1 MQTSVPE
8 LTDFSERAASTS
20 STCTAPT
27 SREQGTFAYNCL
39 MARRLVER
47 GVRFV
52 QLMHA
57 GWDQHRN
64 LTTAARTSSAATPTS
79 PPPRS

>member
-1 MQTSVPE
+1 
-8 LTDFSERAASTS
+8 
-20 STCTAPT
+20 
-27 SREQGTFAYNCL
+27 
-39 MARRLVER
+39 MARRLAER

-64 LTTAARTSSAATPTS
+64 LTTQLKIQCQDTDPARA
-79 PPPRS
+79 PRW

>member
-1 MQTSVPE
+1 MLDDVRP
-8 LTDFSERAASTS
+8 A
-20 STCTAPT
+20 TC
-27 SREQGTFAYNCL
+27 SEQGTFAHNCL

-64 LTTAARTSSAATPTS
+64 LTTQLNTQCQRHRPAVGGAGART
-79 PPPRS
+79 